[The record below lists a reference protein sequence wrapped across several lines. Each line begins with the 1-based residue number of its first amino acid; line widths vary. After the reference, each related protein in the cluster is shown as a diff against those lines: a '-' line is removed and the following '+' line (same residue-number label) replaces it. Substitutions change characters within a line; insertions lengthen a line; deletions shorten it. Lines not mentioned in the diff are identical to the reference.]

1 MAHCPYDKIKN
12 LEPAFVKIRKLEK
25 IKEPKPG
32 IFYLKS
38 QGFLHFHI
46 KNDATGMA
54 RIWAHV
60 RDGQNWTDDL
70 DIPAKPT
77 ARFLK
82 EFYSRIYTA
91 YENTLGLKKSK

>member
-12 LEPAFVKIRKLEK
+12 LEPAFAQIRKLEK

-46 KNDATGMA
+46 KADATGET

-60 RDGQNWTDDL
+60 RDGQNWSADL
-70 DIPAKPT
+70 TVPAKPT
-77 ARFLK
+77 AKFLK
-82 EFYSRIYTA
+82 DFFKQIHAA
-91 YENTLGLKKSK
+91 YLNSLGTKKSK